1 MKSLR
6 TVFPDIWWK
15 SRKNGE
21 TCDEKWGLSSF
32 HCRFLFLIMKK
43 EKIRKE
49 VNYAGSDSYK
59 CDPFRTDRDLG
70 IIADHGSD
78 PGCKFT
84 TDKKRSIKK
93 LTDTLQKAD
102 DYFQYILEEEEAE
115 EEEEIPEIR
124 PVERKH
130 EKSTK
135 KAEDAVLLQDVL
147 TEYFS

>member
-1 MKSLR
+1 
-6 TVFPDIWWK
+6 
-15 SRKNGE
+15 
-21 TCDEKWGLSSF
+21 
-32 HCRFLFLIMKK
+32 MKK

-59 CDPFRTDRDLG
+59 CNPFRTDRDLALLL
-70 IIADHGSD
+70 IMVLILVANLRQ
-78 PGCKFT
+78 T
-84 TDKKRSIKK
+84 KKINKK

>member
-1 MKSLR
+1 
-6 TVFPDIWWK
+6 
-15 SRKNGE
+15 
-21 TCDEKWGLSSF
+21 
-32 HCRFLFLIMKK
+32 MKK

-59 CDPFRTDRDLG
+59 CNPFRTDRDLG

-84 TDKKRSIKK
+84 TDKKINKK

-124 PVERKH
+124 PVEKKH

>member
-1 MKSLR
+1 
-6 TVFPDIWWK
+6 
-15 SRKNGE
+15 
-21 TCDEKWGLSSF
+21 
-32 HCRFLFLIMKK
+32 MKK

-70 IIADHGSD
+70 IILILVANLRQ
-78 PGCKFT
+78 T
-84 TDKKRSIKK
+84 KKINKK

-124 PVERKH
+124 PVERKS

>member
-1 MKSLR
+1 MQEAIL
-6 TVFPDIWWK
+6 TNVIHFAPI
-15 SRKNGE
+15 GI
-21 TCDEKWGLSSF
+21 LA
-32 HCRFLFLIMKK
+32 LLLIMVLILVANLRQTKK
-43 EKIRKE
+43 I
-49 VNYAGSDSYK
+49 N
-59 CDPFRTDRDLG
+59 
-70 IIADHGSD
+70 
-78 PGCKFT
+78 
-84 TDKKRSIKK
+84 KK

-124 PVERKH
+124 PERKS

>member
-1 MKSLR
+1 
-6 TVFPDIWWK
+6 
-15 SRKNGE
+15 
-21 TCDEKWGLSSF
+21 
-32 HCRFLFLIMKK
+32 MKK

-59 CDPFRTDRDLG
+59 CNPFRTIG
-70 IIADHGSD
+70 ILALLLIMVLILVANLRQ
-78 PGCKFT
+78 T
-84 TDKKRSIKK
+84 KKINKK

>member
-1 MKSLR
+1 
-6 TVFPDIWWK
+6 
-15 SRKNGE
+15 
-21 TCDEKWGLSSF
+21 
-32 HCRFLFLIMKK
+32 MKK

-59 CDPFRTDRDLG
+59 CDSFRTDRDLG

-84 TDKKRSIKK
+84 TDKKINKK

-124 PVERKH
+124 PGRKKARKKH
-130 EKSTK
+130 EKSRRCSAFTGRF
-135 KAEDAVLLQDVL
+135 DGIFLLKIKGL
-147 TEYFS
+147 FARI

>member
-1 MKSLR
+1 MQEAIL
-6 TVFPDIWWK
+6 TNVIHFAPI
-15 SRKNGE
+15 GI
-21 TCDEKWGLSSF
+21 LA
-32 HCRFLFLIMKK
+32 LLLIMVLILVANLRQTKK
-43 EKIRKE
+43 I
-49 VNYAGSDSYK
+49 N
-59 CDPFRTDRDLG
+59 
-70 IIADHGSD
+70 
-78 PGCKFT
+78 
-84 TDKKRSIKK
+84 KK

-115 EEEEIPEIR
+115 EEEQIPDIR

>member
-1 MKSLR
+1 MQEAIL
-6 TVFPDIWWK
+6 TNVIHFAPI
-15 SRKNGE
+15 GI
-21 TCDEKWGLSSF
+21 LA
-32 HCRFLFLIMKK
+32 LLLIMVLILVANLRQTKK
-43 EKIRKE
+43 I
-49 VNYAGSDSYK
+49 N
-59 CDPFRTDRDLG
+59 
-70 IIADHGSD
+70 
-78 PGCKFT
+78 
-84 TDKKRSIKK
+84 KK

-102 DYFQYILEEEEAE
+102 DYFQYILEAE